1 MTIPAEMDQATLDAL
16 RESVAGVLAEQCDST
31 ALHAFI
37 DGKTA
42 LDRDLWTQAA
52 SLGWLG
58 FGIAEEHGGLGL
70 GLHGLAILHTELGR
84 QAAPG
89 PYIATL
95 CAGHAIAARG
105 TDAARKTWLPRIA
118 AGEIRAAIPASLN
131 PSLSAGRN
139 DSLCAG
145 LTLSGKGVSGTL
157 RCLGSPDAAFVLAP
171 AGEVWVIVE
180 LAEAAEATT
189 AAAPMWDRTRETIDI
204 RLRNAKPAA
213 ILEDGTGVATA
224 LLQAMT
230 LAIAADSAGAARSI
244 TERTIA
250 YMKTRQQ
257 FGQPIAGFQ
266 ALKHR
271 AADLATRLAV
281 MDETV
286 AHALHRAAADAPD
299 ADIWTSLA
307 KTETTE
313 NFVFV
318 ATDCVQLHG
327 GVGYTWDYDPQ
338 IFLKRA
344 RLNEVLAMA
353 NPALR
358 DRAAVALAATTRA
371 GHSALELDL

>member
-1 MTIPAEMDQATLDAL
+1 MTTPTEMDQATLDAL
-16 RESVAGVLAEQCDST
+16 RESVAGVLAEQCDSS
-31 ALHAFI
+31 ALHAFV

-42 LDRDLWTQAA
+42 LDRDLWAQAA

-105 TDAARKTWLPRIA
+105 TDGARKTWLPRIA
-118 AGEIRAAIPASLN
+118 AGELRAAIPACLSASLN
-131 PSLSAGRN
+131 T
-139 DSLCAG
+139 G
-145 LTLSGKGVSGTL
+145 LTLSGTGVSGTL
-157 RCLGSPDAAFVLAP
+157 RCLGGPDAAFVLAP
-171 AGEVWVIVE
+171 AGEAWVIVE
-180 LAEAAEATT
+180 LAEAAAATVATT

-204 RLRNAKPAA
+204 RLRDAKPAA
-213 ILEDGTGVATA
+213 ILEDATGVATA

-286 AHALHRAAADAPD
+286 VHALHRAAADAAD

-313 NFVFV
+313 NFVFI

-327 GVGYTWDYDPQ
+327 GVGYTWDYDPH

-358 DRAAVALAATTRA
+358 DRAAAALATTTRA
-371 GHSALELDL
+371 GRSALELGL

>member
-1 MTIPAEMDQATLDAL
+1 MTTPTEIDQATLDAL
-16 RESVAGVLAEQCDST
+16 RESVAGVLAERCDST
-31 ALHAFI
+31 VLHAFV

-58 FGIAEEHGGLGL
+58 FGIPEEHGGLGL
-70 GLHGLAILHTELGR
+70 GLHGLVILHTEMGR

-89 PYIATL
+89 PYSATL
-95 CAGHAIAARG
+95 CAGQAIAACG
-105 TDAARKTWLPRIA
+105 TGAVRKTWLPRIA

-131 PSLSAGRN
+131 AGQSPIQSAGLELSA
-139 DSLCAG
+139 
-145 LTLSGKGVSGTL
+145 TGVTGTL
-157 RCLGSPDAAFVLAP
+157 RCLGSADAAFVLAP
-171 AGEVWVIVE
+171 AGDVWVIVE
-180 LAEAAEATT
+180 LAEADAVAI
-189 AAAPMWDRTRETIDI
+189 PMWDRTREMIDI
-204 RLRNAKPAA
+204 RLRDAKPAA
-213 ILEDGTGVATA
+213 ILEDATSVATV

-244 TERTIA
+244 TDRTIA

-281 MDETV
+281 MDEMV

-307 KTETTE
+307 KAETTE
-313 NFVFV
+313 NFVFI
-318 ATDCVQLHG
+318 ASDCVQLHG
-327 GVGYTWDYDPQ
+327 GVGYTWDYDPH

-344 RLNEVLAMA
+344 RLNETLAMA

-358 DRAAVALAATTRA
+358 DRAAAALATTTRA
-371 GHSALELDL
+371 RHSALELV

>member
-1 MTIPAEMDQATLDAL
+1 MTTLTEMDQATLDAL

-31 ALHAFI
+31 ALHAFV

-95 CAGHAIAARG
+95 CAGHAIAAHG

-118 AGEIRAAIPASLN
+118 AGEIRAAIPAALSA
-131 PSLSAGRN
+131 SLSASPSAGQK
-139 DSLCAG
+139 AG

-157 RCLGSPDAAFVLAP
+157 RCLGCPDAAFVLAP
-171 AGEVWVIVE
+171 AGEAWVIVE
-180 LAEAAEATT
+180 LAEAAATL
-189 AAAPMWDRTRETIDI
+189 APMWDRTRETIDI
-204 RLRNAKPAA
+204 RLRDAKPAA
-213 ILEDGTGVATA
+213 ILQDATGVATA
-224 LLQAMT
+224 LLHAMT
-230 LAIAADSAGAARSI
+230 LAIAADSAGAARS
-244 TERTIA
+244 TTDRTIA

-299 ADIWTSLA
+299 ADIWSSLA
-307 KTETTE
+307 KAETTE
-313 NFVFV
+313 HFVFI

-327 GVGYTWDYDPQ
+327 GVGYTWDYDPH

-344 RLNEVLAMA
+344 RLNEMLAMA

-358 DRAAVALAATTRA
+358 DRAAASLAATTRA
-371 GHSALELDL
+371 GHSALELGL

>member
-1 MTIPAEMDQATLDAL
+1 MTIPTELDQATLDAL

-42 LDRDLWTQAA
+42 LERELWTQAA

-58 FGIAEEHGGLGL
+58 FGIAEEYGGLGL

-95 CAGHAIAARG
+95 CAGQAIAAHG
-105 TDAARKTWLPRIA
+105 SDAARKTWLPRIA
-118 AGEIRAAIPASLN
+118 AGEIRAAIPASL
-131 PSLSAGRN
+131 SASMNAGQ
-139 DSLCAG
+139 SSGQSAG
-145 LTLSGKGVSGTL
+145 LTLSGASVSGTL
-157 RCLGSPDAAFVLAP
+157 RCLGGADAAFVLAP
-171 AGEVWVIVE
+171 AGEAWVIVE
-180 LAEAAEATT
+180 LAGAAEVTT
-189 AAAPMWDRTRETIDI
+189 AAVPMWDRTRETIDI
-204 RLRNAKPAA
+204 RLQDAKPAA
-213 ILEDGTGVATA
+213 ILQDVSGVATA

-281 MDETV
+281 MDEMV
-286 AHALHRAAADAPD
+286 AHALQRTAADAAD
-299 ADIWTSLA
+299 AAIWTALA
-307 KTETTE
+307 KAETTE
-313 NFVFV
+313 HFVFI

-327 GVGYTWDYDPQ
+327 GVGYTWDYDPH

-358 DRAAVALAATTRA
+358 DRAADALAATTRA
-371 GHSALELDL
+371 GHSALELGI